1 MKISI
6 IVAAAENN
14 AIGKNNELLCYLP
27 NDLKFFKTT
36 TWASVVVM
44 GRKTFE
50 SLGNKTLPG
59 RTNVIITRNRDWHF
73 EGTINAS
80 SIESAIDIAKE
91 LGYKEVF
98 IAGGGDIYRQAL
110 PIADTIYITRIHAEL
125 EGDTF
130 FPVFSET
137 DWQKKKTIEFYKD
150 EKHKYDFSVE
160 TWERIQIS

>member
-1 MKISI
+1 MNIKI

-27 NDLKFFKTT
+27 NDLKFFKAT
-36 TWASVVVM
+36 TWGSVVAM

-59 RTNVIITRNRDWHF
+59 RINVVITRNKDWQF
-73 EGTINAS
+73 DGAETVA
-80 SIESAIDIAKE
+80 SIEEAVALAKE
-91 LGYKEVF
+91 KQYKEIF

-110 PIADTIYITRIHAEL
+110 PVANTVYLTRIHTTI

-130 FPVFSET
+130 FPVLNNDE
-137 DWQKKKTIEFYKD
+137 WKKVSSVDFYKD
-150 EKHKYDFSVE
+150 EKHPFDFSIE
-160 TWERIQIS
+160 RWEKH

>member
-80 SIESAIDIAKE
+80 SIESAIVIATE
-91 LGYKEVF
+91 LGYKELF

-110 PIADTIYITRIHAEL
+110 PMADTMYITRIHAEL

-137 DWQKKKTIEFYKD
+137 EWQKKKTVEFYKD
-150 EKHKYDFSVE
+150 EKHAYDFSVE
-160 TWERIQIS
+160 TWERIQI

>member
-1 MKISI
+1 MRISM

-14 AIGKNNELLCYLP
+14 AIGKNNELLCHLP

-73 EGTINAS
+73 EGAINAF
-80 SIESAIDIAKE
+80 SIESAVSIAKE
-91 LGYKEVF
+91 LGYKELF
-98 IAGGGDIYRQAL
+98 IAGGGDIYHQAL
-110 PIADTIYITRIHAEL
+110 SLADTIYITRIHAVL

-130 FPVFSET
+130 FPVFSVAE
-137 DWQKKKTIEFYKD
+137 WQKKNTIEFYKD
-150 EKHKYDFSVE
+150 EKHAFDFSIE
-160 TWERIQIS
+160 RWERIQI